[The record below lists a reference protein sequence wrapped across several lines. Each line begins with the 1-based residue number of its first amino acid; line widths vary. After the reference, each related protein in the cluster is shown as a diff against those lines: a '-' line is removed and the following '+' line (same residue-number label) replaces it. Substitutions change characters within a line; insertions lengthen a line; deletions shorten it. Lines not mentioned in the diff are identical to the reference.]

1 MLLLAAC
8 AMTAAMSDHELWAC
22 YAAALALVRIQAAA
36 YYGAPPWLLLLLS
49 CSTLPLALQ
58 VVPPSMPQDY
68 TTLMEHAWATD
79 PAERPTAQQLVECLN
94 HIAGSRIAALQA
106 GGDSAAGSAVAAAAT
121 AAPVVR
127 KTADELLGNPSKR
140 QVQREQQQQKLLKA
154 ASVKSANA
162 SRRFSLTIEDGEEPG
177 DVGSDDGLATANP
190 ANVRRPNSGS
200 GVRGFFNMLT
210 GNSSSNNIAGGSKPS
225 SRDHSKELP
234 SVSHSKELPGGLS
247 PLSGAGGQAQWFV

>member
-1 MLLLAAC
+1 
-8 AMTAAMSDHELWAC
+8 
-22 YAAALALVRIQAAA
+22 
-36 YYGAPPWLLLLLS
+36 
-49 CSTLPLALQ
+49 
-58 VVPPSMPQDY
+58 MPQDY

-106 GGDSAAGSAVAAAAT
+106 GGSGLAAASAAAAAAT

-140 QVQREQQQQKLLKA
+140 QVQREQQQQKLVKA
-154 ASVKSANA
+154 ASMKSANQ
-162 SRRFSLTIEDGEEPG
+162 SNIPRRFSLTVEDGEEPG
-177 DVGSDDGLATANP
+177 DVGSDDGDGLATVNP
-190 ANVRRPNSGS
+190 AHARCPNSGS
-200 GVRGFFNMLT
+200 GDRGFFNMLT
-210 GNSSSNNIAGGSKPS
+210 GNSSSNIVGGSKPS

-234 SVSHSKELPGGLS
+234 SVSHSKELPGLS